1 MRFLPYAASAWLF
14 LAGLYG
20 IVTSKNFI
28 HLISCLWVAQT
39 STYVL
44 LLSVGFRTGATAP
57 IFAEIPMGTPVVDP
71 VVQSLVL
78 TDVVVAVVVRWAG

>member
-1 MRFLPYAASAWLF
+1 VRFLPYAASAWLF

-57 IFAEIPMGTPVVDP
+57 IFADIPMGTPVVDP